1 MRRPT
6 LLLALVLSSCSL
18 FGGGGAEV
26 EATYLFPS
34 AEVSDGLDFGV
45 SVGVDGRTR
54 TLDRADFRPVGDR
67 QFNATPLT
75 VGDGPSRVTCS
86 VARGGAESAV
96 SVDIDLE
103 GDWDYGVYC
112 VVSERDPTDGCF
124 GCRGSATAPLDPALG
139 FDPSLQLGLAWGGD
153 PRGSGIVY

>member
-1 MRRPT
+1 MRRLT
-6 LLLALVLSSCSL
+6 LLLPLVLTSCSL
-18 FGGGGAEV
+18 LGGGPAEV
-26 EATYLFPS
+26 ETVYLFPS
-34 AEVSDGLDFGV
+34 AEASASLDFGV
-45 SVGVDGRTR
+45 SVDAGGRTR
-54 TLDRADFRPVGDR
+54 TLGRADFRAVGDR
-67 QFNATPLT
+67 QFNAAPLA
-75 VGDGPSRVTCS
+75 VGDGPARVTCS

-103 GDWDYGVYC
+103 GDWDYGVSC
-112 VVSERDPTDGCF
+112 TVSEFAPDAGCF